1 MALRADG
8 GLRLNNSR
16 SKTISPVQAESST
29 QQENK
34 LMKNENEAKL
44 TNKCLDELT
53 ESLRQG
59 QTDMLETYLNE
70 MTTFQHS
77 GVKSCSSIAISL
89 MFLRR
94 AYETLNIKLA
104 TQPTSEGIRGRSR
117 DEHIVINDRPDES
130 LPFSE
135 LASNLAYKLLL
146 RNLNDGEVIQHRQLI
161 AAEAECVAFVVC
173 NAYDIQTQA
182 ITGEST
188 CVHRES
194 RKLLLASLE
203 RIQKT
208 ATQIIESIEE
218 DKHAPIN
225 VRFSHRSK
233 GRRKASPHRA

>member
-1 MALRADG
+1 
-8 GLRLNNSR
+8 
-16 SKTISPVQAESST
+16 
-29 QQENK
+29 
-34 LMKNENEAKL
+34 MKNENEAKL

-130 LPFSE
+130 LPFRE
-135 LASNLAYKLLL
+135 LASNLAYELLL
-146 RNLNDGEVIQHRQLI
+146 RDSIDNEVVQHRQLI
-161 AAEAECVAFVVC
+161 SAEAECVAFVVF
-173 NAYDIQTQA
+173 NAQGIQTQA
-182 ITGEST
+182 ITSDST
-188 CVHRES
+188 CLHRKDRE
-194 RKLLLASLE
+194 LLLASLE

-208 ATQIIESIEE
+208 AARIIESIEE
-218 DKHAPIN
+218 DRHAPISI
-225 VRFSHRSK
+225 RFSHRSK
-233 GRRKASPHRA
+233 SRRKAAPHGV